1 MAATAQRGIP
11 RILYLGAFA
20 TMADRFAVAPL
31 LIPIAASFHVSLA
44 AVSGAA
50 SLYYLAYGLMPPLYG
65 VLSDRFGRVR
75 VIRAALV
82 GTALADVLSALSPNL
97 TALLV
102 ARFVT
107 GGIACGVFPT
117 TLVYLADRFPF
128 KVRQHAI
135 TNVLVFVA
143 LGTTAG
149 TLGAGITA
157 LVLSWRYFFLIPGAI
172 ALAVAIALRGLPESL
187 LMRSSQKPFEQV
199 GTVLRH
205 GWAVFVLLLAVPV
218 GAVMFGFVTYLA
230 PALEANGQS
239 SAIAGVVV
247 ASYGVSV
254 LLCTR
259 VFGYVARFVP
269 AALILAGGAA
279 LLVTG
284 YLIAGATQTVVA
296 ILAPSVLAGGAY
308 AFMQS
313 TFQTWATDVVPEAR
327 GTATALFA
335 TAIFAGAALATA
347 GVAGLASTHQYSSLF
362 VIAAIA
368 TLPVLIVGSLARWR
382 YPGSE
387 PIDQAQRG
395 SQIG

>member
-1 MAATAQRGIP
+1 
-11 RILYLGAFA
+11 
-20 TMADRFAVAPL
+20 MADRFAVAPL
-31 LIPIAASFHVSLA
+31 LIPIAASYHVSLA

-82 GTALADVLSALSPNL
+82 GTALADLLSALSPNL

-102 ARFVT
+102 ARFIT

-117 TLVYLADRFPF
+117 TLVYLGDRFPF

-149 TLGAGITA
+149 TLGAGLTA
-157 LVLSWRYFFLIPGAI
+157 HVLSWRYFFPIPGAI
-172 ALAVAIALRGLPESL
+172 ALAAAIALRGLPESL
-187 LMRSSQKPFEQV
+187 LTRSTQNPFEQV

-205 GWAVFVLLLAVPV
+205 GWAVFVLLLAVLV

-230 PALEANGQS
+230 PALEASGQS

-254 LLCTR
+254 LFCTR
-259 VFGYVARFVP
+259 VFGYVARRVP

-279 LLVTG
+279 LLMSG
-284 YLIAGATQTVVA
+284 YLIAGATQSVAA
-296 ILAPSVLAGGAY
+296 ILAASVLAGGAY

-327 GTATALFA
+327 GTATSLFA
-335 TAIFAGAALATA
+335 TAIFAGAALATS
-347 GVAGLASTHQYSSLF
+347 GVAGLASASKYSTVF
-362 VIAAIA
+362 VIAALV
-368 TLPVLIVGSLARWR
+368 TLPVLVIGSLARWR
-382 YPGSE
+382 YRGSE
-387 PIDQAQRG
+387 TDALPMPN
-395 SQIG
+395 

>member
-1 MAATAQRGIP
+1 MAATAQRGVP
-11 RILYLGAFA
+11 RLLYLGPFA

-50 SLYYLAYGLMPPLYG
+50 SLYYLAYGLMPPVYG

-75 VIRAALV
+75 VIRAALA
-82 GTALADVLSALSPNL
+82 GTALADLLSALSPNL

-128 KVRQHAI
+128 KARQHAI

-149 TLGAGITA
+149 TLGAGLTA
-157 LVLSWRYFFLIPGAI
+157 HVLSWRYFFLIPGAL
-172 ALAVAIALRGLPESL
+172 ALAVAIALGGIPESL
-187 LMRSSQKPFEQV
+187 VTRSSQNPVKQV
-199 GTVLRH
+199 ASVLRH
-205 GWAVFVLLLAVPV
+205 GWAVIVLLLAVV
-218 GAVMFGFVTYLA
+218 NGAVMFGFVTYLA

-239 SAIAGVVV
+239 PAIAGAVV
-247 ASYGVSV
+247 ASYGLSV
-254 LLCTR
+254 LFCTR
-259 VFGYVARFVP
+259 VFGYVARRLP

-279 LLVTG
+279 MLLIG
-284 YLIAGATQTVVA
+284 YLIAGATQSVPA
-296 ILAPSVLAGGAY
+296 ILAASVLAGGAY

-327 GTATALFA
+327 GTATSLFA
-335 TAIFAGAALATA
+335 TAIFAGAALATS
-347 GVAGLASTHQYSSLF
+347 GVAGLASANQYSTLF
-362 VIAAIA
+362 VIAAIV
-368 TLPVLIVGSLARWR
+368 TLPVLVVGSLARWR
-382 YPGSE
+382 YPGSDA
-387 PIDQAQRG
+387 IVDAQPTG
-395 SQIG
+395 QIG